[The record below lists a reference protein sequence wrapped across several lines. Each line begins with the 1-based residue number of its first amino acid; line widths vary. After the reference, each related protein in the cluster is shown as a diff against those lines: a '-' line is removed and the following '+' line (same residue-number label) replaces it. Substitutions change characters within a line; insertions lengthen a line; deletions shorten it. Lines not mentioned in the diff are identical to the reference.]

1 MSVKYNQCLVVSR
14 HKLLQIQKRDIET
27 ICEQFVI
34 EPELPTN
41 PQQLKEFIKQYDA
54 VIGVFPIQLQLQI
67 LQSGKAVIVFIMESL
82 GVTDTK
88 DEAEKKALQYPDR
101 TAILAPSKEGEKYR
115 MVLYKG
121 MKLIKDIKVVDEWL
135 VQH

>member
-1 MSVKYNQCLVVSR
+1 MLE
-14 HKLLQIQKRDIET
+14 IQKRDIET

-82 GVTDTK
+82 GVTDAK
-88 DEAEKKALQYPDR
+88 DKAEKKALQYPDR